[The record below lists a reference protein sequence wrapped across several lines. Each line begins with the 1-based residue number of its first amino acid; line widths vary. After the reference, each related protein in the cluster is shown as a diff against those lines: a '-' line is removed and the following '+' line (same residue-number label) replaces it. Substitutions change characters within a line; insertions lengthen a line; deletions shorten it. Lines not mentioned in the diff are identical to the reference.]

1 MKENKYLPKYFY
13 HAIPICKTGIRRN
26 RFLKTLVLL
35 GMVTSFLFVTG
46 CGSGTTNTKI
56 QSETTQ
62 ENIDVDLT
70 KLNSTMVYSE
80 VYNMMTSPDDYKGKI
95 IKVTGQFAV
104 YHDDENN
111 KDYFACLIADAATCC
126 SQGLEFEL
134 EGEYTYPDDYPKVEE
149 EVTLYG
155 TFNTYEENGNTYCH
169 LEKAKFL

>member
-13 HAIPICKTGIRRN
+13 HAIRICKTGIRRN

-80 VYNMMTSPDDYKGKI
+80 V
-95 IKVTGQFAV
+95 
-104 YHDDENN
+104 
-111 KDYFACLIADAATCC
+111 
-126 SQGLEFEL
+126 
-134 EGEYTYPDDYPKVEE
+134 
-149 EVTLYG
+149 
-155 TFNTYEENGNTYCH
+155 
-169 LEKAKFL
+169 